1 MKIKF
6 LSCLVILSFIL
17 SGCVTRSYKVARDRV
32 DQNLESGNRGY
43 LMGKSTA
50 SFDTKERK
58 LTRTTRVVEIEILT
72 PAEMKEKLKKKK
84 SKQQVSKEQQDSPL
98 IDVQKERIIE
108 KVVESEPALSGQGF
122 KSYIVEKNDTLQKIS
137 QKLYGTTKKWN
148 KIFEANKDVLGAA
161 NKIYPGQVLKVP
173 VYEEKEN
180 LK

>member
-1 MKIKF
+1 MKIRV
-6 LSCLVILSFIL
+6 LSWLVILSFIL
-17 SGCVTRSYKVARDRV
+17 SGCVTRSYKVVRDRV

-58 LTRTTRVVEIEILT
+58 LTRVTRVVEIEILT
-72 PAEMKEKLKKKK
+72 PAEIKEKLKKKK
-84 SKQQVSKEQQDSPL
+84 SKEQVLKEQSDSRQ
-98 IDVQKERIIE
+98 IDIQEEKIIE
-108 KVVESEPALSGQGF
+108 ESVEPESAPSGRDF
-122 KSYIVEKNDTLQKIS
+122 KSYTVEKNDTLQKIS

-148 KIFEANKDVLGAA
+148 KIFEANKDALGAA

>member
-1 MKIKF
+1 MKSGF
-6 LSCLVILSFIL
+6 FSCVVIMSFIL
-17 SGCVTRSYKVARDRV
+17 SGCVTRSYTVVRDRV

-58 LTRTTRVVEIEILT
+58 LTRTTKVVEIELLT

-84 SKQQVSKEQQDSPL
+84 SKGQVLKEQTDSPQSD
-98 IDVQKERIIE
+98 IQEEEVIKEF
-108 KVVESEPALSGQGF
+108 VEPESVSPIQSF
-122 KSYIVEKNDTLQKIS
+122 NNYTVEKNDTLQKIS

-148 KIFEANKDVLGAA
+148 KIFEANKDVLSAP

-173 VYEEKEN
+173 VCGEKEN